1 MELQE
6 GGVRTILAGVTP
18 AVPVIQSPWYQAA
31 AKEFYRI
38 TNTWSGGGTLNLEM
52 QASIAKWTGRGLPE
66 AVLLE
71 IAESLFGWTPPPS
84 H

>member
-1 MELQE
+1 M
-6 GGVRTILAGVTP
+6 TP
-18 AVPVIQSPWYQAA
+18 AVPVTQSPRYQAA

-52 QASIAKWTGRGLPE
+52 QVSIAKWTARGLTK
-66 AVLLE
+66 AALLE
-71 IAESLFGWTPPPS
+71 IADSLFGWVPPAG